1 MYFTLK
7 QERKCVQVGSHLEEH
22 PSPAFLTQTQTIIY
36 LTQIQKII
44 FLTQI
49 QKIIFLTQISIFI
62 LKWYFFS
69 RIFYPKTTFAPY
81 ENLDKC
87 ISDANLDN
95 CVPNTSLDSY
105 ISDANL
111 ENYIIMSQ
119 TQTILFL
126 TQTQRIIDV
135 YFLRITPRLKKM
147 IFEDLRKS
155 N

>member
-36 LTQIQKII
+36 LTQIQTII

-49 QKIIFLTQISIFI
+49 QKIISLTQTSIFI

-69 RIFYPKTTFAPY
+69 HIFILNHLCALRKPRQY
-81 ENLDKC
+81 

-111 ENYIIMSQ
+111 ENYIFMTQ

-126 TQTQRIIDV
+126 TQTQRII
-135 YFLRITPRLKKM
+135 FL
-147 IFEDLRKS
+147 
-155 N
+155 

>member
-1 MYFTLK
+1 MRIGWESSWGASQSCIPNANLDDYIF
-7 QERKCVQVGSHLEEH
+7 GANLENYIPDANPEN
-22 PSPAFLTQTQTIIY
+22 Y
-36 LTQIQKII
+36 
-44 FLTQI
+44 
-49 QKIIFLTQISIFI
+49 FLTQISIFI

-119 TQTILFL
+119 T
-126 TQTQRIIDV
+126 
-135 YFLRITPRLKKM
+135 
-147 IFEDLRKS
+147 
-155 N
+155 